1 MRWLLARSLSA
12 ASLRLAMA
20 AAATVSFGL
29 SHPAAAESY
38 HLGMVEYEVACMPCH
53 GIDGRGDGRLAPTLK
68 TRPADLTRIARSNKG
83 RFPTAR
89 IAAIIDGRDSRVAHG
104 QREMPIWG
112 DRYRTPIPGESP
124 AAAEKRGRAQIN
136 ALIDYLKSIQE

>member
-1 MRWLLARSLSA
+1 
-12 ASLRLAMA
+12 MA

-29 SHPAAAESY
+29 SDHAGAESY
-38 HLGMVEYEVACMPCH
+38 HRGMVEYEVACMPCH

-68 TRPADLTRIARSNKG
+68 TRPADLTQIARSNKG

-89 IAAIIDGRDSRVAHG
+89 IAAIIDGRDVMAAHG

-112 DRYRTPIPGESP
+112 DRYRKPIPGEKP
-124 AAAEKRGRAQIN
+124 TMIEKRVRAQIN
-136 ALIDYLKSIQE
+136 ALIDYLKSIQK